1 MVSRSSISCQFLSTL
16 SLRRATR
23 GEFLKRK
30 VNYHFYPRSP
40 CGERQRSIL
49 YTPQEE
55 FISIHALLAESDW
68 SLINNGPGVI
78 YFYPRS
84 PCGERPKFEGINFW
98 QSIISIHALL
108 AESDIFGNRLKRR
121 TAYFYPRS
129 PCGERPLLAFIS
141 PLSIYF
147 YPRSPCGERPPL
159 PCLQVFMHHIS
170 IHALLAE
177 SDVLKC
183 TMYDN
188 FFISIHA
195 LLAESDG
202 LHLTF
207 ERTGI
212 HFYPRSPCGERQP
225 VLRAVWATETF
236 LSTLSLRRATK
247 PLRSRLKRAIISI
260 HALLAESDLVKR
272 KYCPHCGISIH
283 ALLAES
289 DGRCARGRCGAQYFY
304 PRSPCGERP

>member
-1 MVSRSSISCQFLSTL
+1 MCHFYPRSPCGERRQATQAASTPTGFLSTLSLRRATTSTDHHPTSILISIHALLAESDAEMVSRSSISCQFLSTL

-108 AESDIFGNRLKRR
+108 AESDDDI
-121 TAYFYPRS
+121 
-129 PCGERPLLAFIS
+129 I
-141 PLSIYF
+141 
-147 YPRSPCGERPPL
+147 
-159 PCLQVFMHHIS
+159 
-170 IHALLAE
+170 AL
-177 SDVLKC
+177 C
-183 TMYDN
+183 
-188 FFISIHA
+188 
-195 LLAESDG
+195 
-202 LHLTF
+202 
-207 ERTGI
+207 
-212 HFYPRSPCGERQP
+212 
-225 VLRAVWATETF
+225 RAGYTF
-236 LSTLSLRRATK
+236 LSTLSLRRATSGVLGVNAAVVHFY
-247 PLRSRLKRAIISI
+247 PRSPCGER
-260 HALLAESDLVKR
+260 HLATVDIEVIG
-272 KYCPHCGISIH
+272 GISIH

-289 DGRCARGRCGAQYFY
+289 DTI
-304 PRSPCGERP
+304 